1 MDSFEI
7 LVVDD
12 QPMITQMISEFLRGH
27 DYAVDIA
34 NDSTEALRM
43 CNRKLYKVIFSDV
56 RMPGMSGLELLK
68 AIKKRQPTAIIFMM
82 TGYHDSEVVVD
93 CLEHGAADFLTK
105 PIRSLKILVEI
116 VEEAR
121 RRVERWRNAFDGGSY
136 STELFVLRGAEPAG
150 PLRPAG

>member
-27 DYAVDIA
+27 GYAVDVA
-34 NDSTEALRM
+34 NDSSDALQM
-43 CNRKLYKVIFSDV
+43 CSKKLYKVVFSDV
-56 RMPGMSGLELLK
+56 RMPGLSGLELLR
-68 AIKKRQPTAIIFMM
+68 AIKKRQPTAIVFMM
-82 TGYHDSEVVVD
+82 TGYHDSEVVVN

-105 PIRSLKILVEI
+105 PIMSLKLLVEI

-121 RRVERWRNAFDGGSY
+121 RRVERWRKAFNGESY
-136 STELFVLRGAEPAG
+136 STDFFALRGPEPAG